1 MTKDFPRLFLRGKRK
16 YVNTPEIISAIL
28 QYFSIP
34 EQKQIQYEIV
44 FRKAITSPV
53 VISNNNSNSEAL
65 AIIRRTIDPI
75 VQEYYLLPANG
86 VLEPSEDD
94 FSVGQF
100 SLFERGF
107 SLQSAS
113 GSLPEFLGDYFY
125 VGKKWYLK
133 YKQVDAPI
141 VRKIRFT
148 HPVRETA
155 QTVTYVE
162 NVRKGCD
169 RWLVYSDGIRN
180 PIIEI
185 QISAAPLK
193 TL

>member
-28 QYFSIP
+28 QYFSIS
-34 EQKQIQYEIV
+34 EKKQSQYEIV

-53 VISNNNSNSEAL
+53 FISNNNYNSEAL
-65 AIIRRTIDPI
+65 VIIRRTVDPI
-75 VQEYYLLPANG
+75 MQEYYLLPANG
-86 VLEPSEDD
+86 VLELGEEDS
-94 FSVGQF
+94 SVQKF

-107 SLQSAS
+107 ALHSAS
-113 GSLPEFLGDYFY
+113 ESLPEFLGDYFY

-148 HPVRETA
+148 HPVRETE
-155 QTVTYVE
+155 QTFTYVE
-162 NVRKGCD
+162 SLRKGCD
-169 RWLVYSDGIRN
+169 RWLVYSDEMRN